1 MFYLNAVFAWLL
13 PNRCS
18 GRCRLS
24 IRHIRGPAMCHGQ
37 KWLFRHLDKRR
48 ARLRS
53 VANGLPDKTT
63 SPYNNYLC
71 RTDERAWIALLLT
84 SLFKCSSVCSLPD
97 IIRNKCS
104 ELRQRGADL
113 VADNGVALARDVFEP
128 LAVRY
133 NDPAPTIFNDARLC
147 ELTSHQIH
155 RRPPDP
161 EHLRKKFLGQR
172 KDVSVDPIPG
182 LEQPAG

>member
-1 MFYLNAVFAWLL
+1 MARSAFFVIWTDIARDCDPWQTDC
-13 PNRCS
+13 PTKR
-18 GRCRLS
+18 
-24 IRHIRGPAMCHGQ
+24 
-37 KWLFRHLDKRR
+37 RHLTIIIY
-48 ARLRS
+48 AE
-53 VANGLPDKTT
+53 
-63 SPYNNYLC
+63 
-71 RTDERAWIALLLT
+71 RTRAWIALLLT
-84 SLFKCSSVCSLPD
+84 SFFKCSSVCSLPD

-104 ELRQRGADL
+104 ALRQRGADL

-182 LEQPAG
+182 LDEIVISQGDPADSVFYIPDRQGEASFRSKARKPL